1 MSGTLQSFLATG
13 TTKAVA
19 DLQTALGSLPA
30 DKRNWK
36 PSDTSRSALAQIAE
50 CAILNGII
58 AQCATLNGVATNEIP
73 ARMWPQDFDY
83 QQYRSDVA
91 ALAKDEGRVVS
102 LLQENTAK
110 VIEQLHNIPD
120 DELSTEITTPWGMQT
135 LDEIVAYPFWNMTY
149 HMGQINYIAS
159 LPGCLH

>member
-1 MSGTLQSFLATG
+1 MSGTLQSFLATS

-19 DLQTALGSLPA
+19 DLQTALSCLPA

-58 AQCATLNGVATNEIP
+58 AQCATLNGIATNEIP
-73 ARMWPQDFDY
+73 ARTWPENFDY
-83 QQYRSDVA
+83 QGYQNDVA
-91 ALAKDEGRVVS
+91 VLAKDEGRVVS

-110 VIEQLHNIPD
+110 VIEQLHLVLE
-120 DELSTEITTPWGMQT
+120 DELKTEITTPWGMQT

-149 HMGQINYIAS
+149 HMGKINYIAS
-159 LPGCLH
+159 LLGCLH